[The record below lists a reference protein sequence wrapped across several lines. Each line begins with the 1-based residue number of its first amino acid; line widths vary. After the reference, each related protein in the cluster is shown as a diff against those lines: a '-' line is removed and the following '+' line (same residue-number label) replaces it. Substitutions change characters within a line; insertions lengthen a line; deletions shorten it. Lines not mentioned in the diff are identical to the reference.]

1 MGEGSLKAQG
11 RQAQSRQSYWGGDLR
26 ITAQR
31 ANKKAR
37 WAGRQVRS
45 QSGRG
50 LMLPGDSKPDPTGT
64 GANETLDLVQLRE
77 LVSEKL
83 VRRCP
88 Q

>member
-11 RQAQSRQSYWGGDLR
+11 RQAQSGQSYWGGALR